1 MSSYVNTV
9 RNHICRFFF
18 IVMQSLIVC
27 CKCDSGRQVTD
38 LESGEIICGN
48 CGRVSP
54 DIAIESRAERRT
66 FASENN
72 SRQRVGSPSSLAF
85 HDMGLST
92 IIGKVNK
99 DSAGHNF
106 DASMNYRMQR
116 LRTWDARTRVHA
128 PGNRSLIQA
137 FSELERLKDKLGLSD
152 AIVQKT
158 AYIYRKAQEK
168 QLARGRSLSS
178 ILAAATYIA
187 CREMGAARTLRDFT
201 EITNVKRKALSRSY
215 RLLVLKLDIKVPS
228 IDLMKC
234 IVKIA
239 NKAKLGEKVQ
249 RMAMSIMNDLI
260 NKEISAGKDPMGLA
274 ATVLY
279 LSCLRNDEART
290 QKEIAEAAG
299 VTEVTMRTRFKDL
312 KTKDCLSAAM
322 IQEMSL

>member
-1 MSSYVNTV
+1 
-9 RNHICRFFF
+9 
-18 IVMQSLIVC
+18 MQSSIVC
-27 CKCDSGRQVTD
+27 CICDSGRQITD
-38 LESGEIICGN
+38 LASGEIICGS

-54 DIAIESRAERRT
+54 DKAMENRAEWRT
-66 FASENN
+66 FSSENI

-99 DSAGHNF
+99 DSAGHNL
-106 DASMNYRMQR
+106 DASMDYRMQR
-116 LRTWDARTRVHA
+116 LRTWDARTRVQAAGH
-128 PGNRSLIQA
+128 RSLMQA

-152 AIVQKT
+152 TMVQKT

-168 QLARGRSLSS
+168 RLARGRSVSS

-228 IDLMKC
+228 MDLMKC
-234 IVKIA
+234 IAKIA
-239 NKAKLGEKVQ
+239 NKAKLGEKTQ
-249 RMAMSIMNDLI
+249 RMAMFTMNDLI
-260 NKEISAGKDPMGLA
+260 NKEIAAGKDPMGLA

-279 LSCLRNDEART
+279 LSCLTNGEATT

-299 VTEVTMRTRFKDL
+299 VTEVTIRTRFKDL
-312 KTKDCLSAAM
+312 KTKGCLNAM
-322 IQEMSL
+322 MQEMLL

>member
-1 MSSYVNTV
+1 
-9 RNHICRFFF
+9 
-18 IVMQSLIVC
+18 MQSSIVC
-27 CKCDSGRQVTD
+27 CICDSGRQITD
-38 LESGEIICGN
+38 LASGEIICGS

-54 DIAIESRAERRT
+54 DKAMENRAEWRT
-66 FASENN
+66 FSSENI

-99 DSAGHNF
+99 DSAGHNL
-106 DASMNYRMQR
+106 DASMDYRMQR
-116 LRTWDARTRVHA
+116 LRTWDARTRVQAAGH
-128 PGNRSLIQA
+128 RSLMQA

-152 AIVQKT
+152 AMVQKT

-168 QLARGRSLSS
+168 RLARGRSVSS

-228 IDLMKC
+228 MDLMKC
-234 IVKIA
+234 IAKIA
-239 NKAKLGEKVQ
+239 NKAKLGEKTQ
-249 RMAMSIMNDLI
+249 RMAMFTMNDLI
-260 NKEISAGKDPMGLA
+260 NKEIAAGKDPMGLA

-279 LSCLRNDEART
+279 LSCLTNGEATT

-299 VTEVTMRTRFKDL
+299 VTEVTIRTRFKDL
-312 KTKDCLSAAM
+312 KTKGCLNAM
-322 IQEMSL
+322 MQEMLL

>member
-1 MSSYVNTV
+1 M
-9 RNHICRFFF
+9 
-18 IVMQSLIVC
+18 VMQSLIVC

-38 LESGEIICGN
+38 LESGEIICSN

-54 DIAIESRAERRT
+54 DKAIENRAEWRT

-72 SRQRVGSPSSLAF
+72 SRQIVGSPSSLAF

-99 DSAGHNF
+99 DSAGHNL

-128 PGNRSLIQA
+128 PGNRGLMQA
-137 FSELERLKDKLGLSD
+137 FRELEVLKDKLGLSD

-168 QLARGRSLSS
+168 RVARGRSVSS

-228 IDLMKC
+228 MDLMKC

-239 NKAKLGEKVQ
+239 NKAKLGEKTQ
-249 RMAMSIMNDLI
+249 RMAISTMNDLI
-260 NKEISAGKDPMGLA
+260 NKEISAGKDPMGFA

-322 IQEMSL
+322 MQEMSL

>member
-1 MSSYVNTV
+1 
-9 RNHICRFFF
+9 
-18 IVMQSLIVC
+18 MQSSIVC
-27 CKCDSGRQVTD
+27 CICDSSRQVTD
-38 LESGEIICGN
+38 LQSGEIICGN

-54 DIAIESRAERRT
+54 DKAVESRAERRT
-66 FASENN
+66 FDSENN
-72 SRQRVGSPSSLAF
+72 SGQRVGSPSSLAF

-99 DSAGHNF
+99 DSAGHDL

-116 LRTWDARTRVHA
+116 LRTWDARTRAQAAGH
-128 PGNRSLIQA
+128 RSLMQA

-152 AIVQKT
+152 TIVQKT

-168 QLARGRSLSS
+168 RLARGRSVSS

-228 IDLMKC
+228 MDLMKC

-239 NKAKLGEKVQ
+239 NKAKLGEKTQ
-249 RMAMSIMNDLI
+249 RMAMSTMNDLI
-260 NKEISAGKDPMGLA
+260 NKEIATGKDPMGLA

-279 LSCLRNDEART
+279 LSCLINGEALT

-299 VTEVTMRTRFKDL
+299 VTEVTIRNRFKDL
-312 KTKDCLSAAM
+312 KTKDCLSTM
-322 IQEMSL
+322 MMQEMLL

>member
-1 MSSYVNTV
+1 
-9 RNHICRFFF
+9 
-18 IVMQSLIVC
+18 MQSSIVC
-27 CKCDSGRQVTD
+27 CICDSGRQITD
-38 LESGEIICGN
+38 LASGEIICGS

-54 DIAIESRAERRT
+54 DKAMENRAEWRT
-66 FASENN
+66 FSSENI

-99 DSAGHNF
+99 DSAGHNL
-106 DASMNYRMQR
+106 DASMDYRMQR
-116 LRTWDARTRVHA
+116 LRTWDARTRVQAAGH
-128 PGNRSLIQA
+128 RSLMQA

-152 AIVQKT
+152 TIVQKT

-168 QLARGRSLSS
+168 RLARGRSVSS

-228 IDLMKC
+228 MDLMKC
-234 IVKIA
+234 IAKIA
-239 NKAKLGEKVQ
+239 NKAKLGEKTQ
-249 RMAMSIMNDLI
+249 RMAMFTMNDLI
-260 NKEISAGKDPMGLA
+260 NKEIAAGKDPMGLA

-279 LSCLRNDEART
+279 LSCLTNVEATT
-290 QKEIAEAAG
+290 QKQIAEAAG
-299 VTEVTMRTRFKDL
+299 VTEVTIRTRFKDL
-312 KTKDCLSAAM
+312 KTKGCLNAM
-322 IQEMSL
+322 MMQEMLL

>member
-1 MSSYVNTV
+1 
-9 RNHICRFFF
+9 
-18 IVMQSLIVC
+18 MQSSIVC
-27 CKCDSGRQVTD
+27 CICDSGRQITD
-38 LESGEIICGN
+38 LASGEIICGS

-54 DIAIESRAERRT
+54 DKAMENRAEWRT
-66 FASENN
+66 FSSENI

-99 DSAGHNF
+99 DSAGHNL
-106 DASMNYRMQR
+106 DASMDYRMQR
-116 LRTWDARTRVHA
+116 LRTWDARTRVQAAGH
-128 PGNRSLIQA
+128 RSLMQA

-152 AIVQKT
+152 TIVQKT

-168 QLARGRSLSS
+168 RLARGRSVSS

-228 IDLMKC
+228 MDLMKC
-234 IVKIA
+234 IAKIA
-239 NKAKLGEKVQ
+239 NKAKLGEKTQ
-249 RMAMSIMNDLI
+249 RMAMFTMNDLI
-260 NKEISAGKDPMGLA
+260 NKEIAAGKDPMGLA

-279 LSCLRNDEART
+279 LSCLTNGEATT

-299 VTEVTMRTRFKDL
+299 VTEVTIRTRFKDL
-312 KTKDCLSAAM
+312 KTKGCLNAM
-322 IQEMSL
+322 MQEMLL

>member
-228 IDLMKC
+228 MDLMKC

-249 RMAMSIMNDLI
+249 RMAISTMNDLI